1 MAIEAN
7 ASAVPDGWL
16 QAGVERYR
24 HRQWQEAI
32 HCFEQ
37 QIRQTP
43 RHEAAWHYL
52 GECWQG
58 VGDIRAAMQ
67 AYRQALEICPNLVA
81 SLNNLANLL
90 GAEGKF
96 DEAIWQLQRAI
107 GLEPELATLHLNLTH
122 FLVASGRWQQAEQA
136 YREAIAKIPGDPWL
150 NMGWGEF
157 LHRQGQH
164 RQAVEVLRRTIALWL
179 PDQLEAAPVEDQRS
193 QREALVNVWNL
204 LGAALHEAGC
214 WDEAVSAFHQA
225 IHLSP
230 KDAAAHHN
238 LGLVYHEQKQWD
250 LALQAFRRAV
260 ALQPGCYELSL
271 LHEQQHLCL
280 WEGTD
285 ELCRRILA
293 SVELTPG
300 QLSEALPMPPQRSP
314 VLSPYAFTI
323 MPIATSPASQQVVAK
338 RFAAA
343 IAERVAG
350 VAPPPP
356 VQRGDAASRRLRLG
370 YLSADFKA
378 HAMAYMLPELW
389 ESHDRRRVEV
399 LGYSLGIADGSDIR
413 RRLMQACDRFTEVT
427 AYSHLQARQQ
437 ILDDRVDILI
447 DLQGYTL
454 GARPEILAMR
464 AAPIQISYL
473 GFPGTMGADFIDYAI
488 VDDYVVPPE
497 QARYFTER
505 LIYMPGCYQVND
517 SRHEV
522 AAERPTRADCQLPE
536 TAVVLCC
543 FNSSYKLTPAMFE
556 VWMRILRASPDSVLW
571 LAGRHPL
578 VQQQLSMVA
587 ARSGVDPGR
596 LIFAPIVPIAQHLAR
611 QPLADLF
618 LDSFPYNAHATASIA
633 LRMGVPL
640 VTLSGSSMLSRVAG
654 SLLRSVGLPELI
666 TRSFE
671 EYEALAIRLANEAA
685 TRAGLRQKLAVNLAT
700 TTLFDG
706 QTFARRLEE
715 ALIGLWQGRYA
726 PGAG

>member
-1 MAIEAN
+1 MAIDAN
-7 ASAVPDGWL
+7 ASAIPDGWL
-16 QAGVERYR
+16 QAGIERYR
-24 HRQWQEAI
+24 QGQWQEAI

-37 QIRQTP
+37 QLRQTP
-43 RHEAAWHYL
+43 RHQTAWHYL

-58 VGDIRAAMQ
+58 VGNIQAAMQ
-67 AYRQALEICPNLVA
+67 AYRRALEICPNLVA

-90 GAEGKF
+90 GAEGQF
-96 DEAIWQLQRAI
+96 DEAISQLQRAI
-107 GLEPELATLHLNLTH
+107 CLEPELATLHLNLTH
-122 FLVASGRWQQAEQA
+122 FLSASGRWQQAERA
-136 YREAIAKIPGDPWL
+136 YLSAIERLPGDPWL
-150 NMGWGEF
+150 ALGWGEF
-157 LHRQGQH
+157 LHRQGRH
-164 RQAVEVLRRTIALWL
+164 EQAAEVLRRTIALMVS
-179 PDQLEAAPVEDQRS
+179 DQPSAEPVEVERS
-193 QREALVNVWNL
+193 RREALGQVWNL
-204 LGAALHEAGC
+204 LGSALHEAGY

-225 IHLSP
+225 IQLRP
-230 KDAAAHHN
+230 ADADAYHN
-238 LGLVYHEQKQWD
+238 LGLVYHDQKQWES
-250 LALQAFRRAV
+250 ALQAFRRAV
-260 ALQPGCYELSL
+260 ALKPGFFELSL

-280 WEGTD
+280 WEGID
-285 ELCRRILA
+285 ELCRQILA
-293 SVELTPG
+293 SLEPTASQP
-300 QLSEALPMPPQRSP
+300 SEAMTEPPRLPP

-323 MPIATSPASQQVVAK
+323 MPIVTSPASQQRVAK
-338 RFAAA
+338 HFAKA
-343 IAERVAG
+343 IVERAAG

-356 VQRGDAASRRLRLG
+356 VRVVGSASRRLRIG

-378 HAMAYMLPELW
+378 HAMAYMLPELF

-399 LGYSLGIADGSDIR
+399 TGYSMGFDDGSDIR
-413 RRLMQACDRFTEVT
+413 RRLVQAFDRFTDVT
-427 AYSHLQARQQ
+427 GFSHLQARQQ
-437 ILDDRVDILI
+437 IIEDGIDILI
-447 DLQGYTL
+447 ELQGYTL

-473 GFPGTMGADFIDYAI
+473 GFPCTMGADFIDYAI

-497 QARYFTER
+497 QAMYFSER

-536 TAVVLCC
+536 AAVVLCC

-571 LAGRHPL
+571 LAGRHPM
-578 VQQQLSMVA
+578 VQQQLSAVA

-596 LIFAPIVPIAQHLAR
+596 LIFAPIVPIDQHLAR

-640 VTLSGSSMLSRVAG
+640 VTLSGPSMLSRVAG

-666 TRSFE
+666 TRSFA

-685 TRAGLRQKLAVNLAT
+685 TRVEVRRRLAVNLT
-700 TTLFDG
+700 TTELFDG
-706 QTFARRLEE
+706 RSFARHLEE
-715 ALIGLWQGRYA
+715 ALLGIWHASRR
-726 PGAG
+726 PEAG